1 MTFEEPLYIEN
12 GAIYIGLV
20 TVQQTIRLRR
30 THVPGIKAIRLSE
43 YVRKQADEWQP
54 SVAQGRKR

>member
-20 TVQQTIRLRR
+20 TVQHKRYGFAA
-30 THVPGIKAIRLSE
+30 HMF
-43 YVRKQADEWQP
+43 
-54 SVAQGRKR
+54 QG